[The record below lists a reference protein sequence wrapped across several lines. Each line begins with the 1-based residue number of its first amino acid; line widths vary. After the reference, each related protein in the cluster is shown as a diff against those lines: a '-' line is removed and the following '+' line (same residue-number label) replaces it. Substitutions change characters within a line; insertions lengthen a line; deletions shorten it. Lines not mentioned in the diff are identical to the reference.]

1 MLLKNLIVISL
12 AGVLSIV
19 SATNI
24 EGFRALKW
32 GDSSSKL
39 NNKQLISQEG
49 KKTSYIILNDS
60 SSIGSA
66 KVNKIIYDFYK
77 NRFYGATIS
86 FDNRDDLNELIFS
99 IKDKYSLHLPCQTQ
113 PYFVFCYAN
122 DGNGHN
128 VDIEYKDSDGSGKG
142 RLRFYDNKI
151 FEELGNEVELRQQ
164 ESIKGF

>member
-1 MLLKNLIVISL
+1 MVKIVVGFVLLGMLSVI
-12 AGVLSIV
+12 

-24 EGFRALKW
+24 EGFRNIKW

-39 NNKQLISQEG
+39 NNKQLLSQEG
-49 KKTSYIILNDS
+49 KKTNYIVLNDS
-60 SSIGSA
+60 LLIGSA
-66 KVNKIIYDFYK
+66 KVNKIIYNFYK
-77 NRFYGATIS
+77 NRFYSTTIS

-99 IKDKYSLHLPCQTQ
+99 ITGKYNLHFPCQTQ
-113 PYFVFCYAN
+113 PHFVFCYAN

-151 FEELGNEVELRQQ
+151 FEELGNEAELQQ
-164 ESIKGF
+164 RESIKGF